1 MRILRCAMCLVCC
14 SWLLSSPF
22 SVAQTSPGDDPNRR
36 NLKSLLEELQQ
47 AIEEADKRM
56 VAHPRFL
63 EELQA
68 LVDRYQAKLR
78 EVYFYEDFADGD
90 YTQNPTWT
98 VRAGE
103 FRVVPAGRLWSRVW
117 VEQPPAASASD
128 EEEPLGLLLKEILR
142 STEKKE
148 RDKREVP
155 KKEKAVIRSLARIG
169 PAFEVDFSF
178 VSESTWG
185 SMEIVLLGG
194 DPPVARYRLLYHA
207 APSKERPIEI
217 IRVRGSREYVI
228 ESATQYPELDDGV
241 LHRIQWIRDDEGKMR
256 LLVDDKKILS
266 TVEVFYRDDFAG
278 LELVN
283 DGGAYEL
290 GPIKIL
296 QAEKEAQL

>member
-1 MRILRCAMCLVCC
+1 MRILRSAICLVCC
-14 SWLLSSPF
+14 FWFLSPPF

-90 YTQNPTWT
+90 YTQSPTWT
-98 VRAGE
+98 VKSGK

-117 VEQPPAASASD
+117 VEQPPEASVSD

-155 KKEKAVIRSLARIG
+155 KKEKAVIRSLARID

-241 LHRIQWIRDDEGKMR
+241 LHRIRWIRDDEGKMR
-256 LLVDDKKILS
+256 VLVDDKKILS

-283 DGGAYEL
+283 HGGTYEL

-296 QAEKEAQL
+296 QAEKEGQL